1 MHSTD
6 SENTAIPQCE
16 IKTTKV
22 PKKKLSKTTNRQIAI
37 SPLLTLLL
45 ALYVS
50 IPIPANSRISA
61 RMNIK
66 HCPQEPWAWHLRLL
80 KTWHSTGTTNTPF
93 IITIRRPGW
102 IFRSSSTTMAKK
114 QRPKTSSEEEN
125 KPCHKMDKQIKCNI
139 RGIGDGVEGGIINLR
154 STVKAFYTLIL
165 KILLPKWPVKKK
177 QLIGY

>member
-1 MHSTD
+1 MS
-6 SENTAIPQCE
+6 
-16 IKTTKV
+16 KTTK
-22 PKKKLSKTTNRQIAI
+22 RQIAI

-125 KPCHKMDKQIKCNI
+125 KPCHKMDKQIKCNL